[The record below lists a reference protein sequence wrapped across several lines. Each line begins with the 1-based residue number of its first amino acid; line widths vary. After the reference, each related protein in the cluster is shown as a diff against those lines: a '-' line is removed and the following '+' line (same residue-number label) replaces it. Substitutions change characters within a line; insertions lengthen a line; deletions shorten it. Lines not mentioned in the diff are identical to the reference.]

1 MNWKKITLIIAI
13 FTLHSS
19 FCNAQNRSLDL
30 SNKLIFAIYQHQK
43 TNNILTDL
51 ENLTT
56 DQLAAD
62 LFNDSMK
69 NSFWINI
76 YNSVVQLSA
85 PDSLERNHN
94 KKYFKKKR
102 IKIAGNHLS
111 LDDIEHGL
119 LRHSKSAKGKKIKS
133 KRRVSD
139 FEEQFRVEKPDWRI
153 FFTLNTALVSDP
165 YISFYNPLDYNNQLK
180 LASMYYLKPLIHN
193 GTLSIP
199 SRFKWYFNDAQ
210 GMDAVKL
217 YANSL
222 KLEIEVITIAPHRPY
237 AIKLNY
243 FIGSQ

>member
-139 FEEQFRVEKPDWRI
+139 FEEQFRVEKPD
-153 FFTLNTALVSDP
+153 
-165 YISFYNPLDYNNQLK
+165 
-180 LASMYYLKPLIHN
+180 
-193 GTLSIP
+193 
-199 SRFKWYFNDAQ
+199 
-210 GMDAVKL
+210 
-217 YANSL
+217 
-222 KLEIEVITIAPHRPY
+222 
-237 AIKLNY
+237 
-243 FIGSQ
+243 